1 MPSPLSWKA
10 TPGGNA
16 PDSDKLGVGAPAATI
31 VNDPTAPATNVVRP
45 GLVIAAEL
53 FTVSA
58 KS

>member
-1 MPSPLSWKA
+1 VPFPLPWKA

-16 PDSDKLGVGAPAATI
+16 PDSDKLGAGAPAATI
-31 VNDPTAPATNVVRP
+31 VNDPAVPATNVVRP

-53 FTVSA
+53 LTVIV